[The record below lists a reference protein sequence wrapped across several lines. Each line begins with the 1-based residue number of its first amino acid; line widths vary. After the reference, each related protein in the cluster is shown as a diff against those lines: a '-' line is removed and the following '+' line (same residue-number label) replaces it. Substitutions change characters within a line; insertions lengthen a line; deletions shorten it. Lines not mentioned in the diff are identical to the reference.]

1 MDVQQELKRVIGQ
14 PIATP
19 RDADRVHRAAELLA
33 EHLRLEQSARELIEQ
48 SANADRGRDDLRG
61 MSLHDAA
68 ERVLEDAGTPL
79 HVKELGS
86 RLKARGWRHPRSSNA
101 HPERIN
107 FQLAARLPKHPDRF
121 RRVAPNTFGLV
132 KWDSDGAVRKAR
144 RPRTGLFSGTGQAV
158 GRSIGETTEPLDDEA
173 ASWRSS

>member
-1 MDVQQELKRVIGQ
+1 MDVQAELKGLIAQ
-14 PIATP
+14 PIATA
-19 RDADRVHRAAELLA
+19 RDAERVHHAAELLA
-33 EHLRLEQSARELIEQ
+33 EHLRLEQAARELIEQ
-48 SANADRGRDDLRG
+48 TSEADRASDDLRG

-79 HVKELGS
+79 HVKALGS

-132 KWDSDGAVRKAR
+132 KWDS
-144 RPRTGLFSGTGQAV
+144 
-158 GRSIGETTEPLDDEA
+158 
-173 ASWRSS
+173 